1 MNKLLLAIAMFFN
14 IAMHAQENITCIWY
28 DDTDVGE
35 YYIVILNNDREG
47 YQFLNF
53 SFAEQDVVSEKVV
66 NVTPDKVVTQVN
78 NPDNGWELKCVYYFV
93 DENTLKVVYTGDHEG
108 VDYLKRKQII

>member
-14 IAMHAQENITCIWY
+14 MAMHAQENITGIWY

-53 SFAEQDVVSEKVV
+53 SFAEQDVVNEKVV
-66 NVTPDKVVTQVN
+66 NVTPNKVTTQVN
-78 NPDNGWELKCVYYFV
+78 NPDNGWKLKCIYSFV
-93 DENTLKVVYTGDHEG
+93 DENTLKVIYTGDYEG

>member
-14 IAMHAQENITCIWY
+14 VAMYAQENITGIWY

-35 YYIVILNNDREG
+35 YYIVILNNEEEG

-53 SFAEQDVVSEKVV
+53 SFAEQDVVNEKVV
-66 NVTPDKVVTQVN
+66 EATVNKVTTQVN
-78 NPDNGWELKCVYYFV
+78 NPDNGWKLKCVYSFV
-93 DENTLKVVYTGDHEG
+93 DENTLKVVYTGDYEG